1 MRFNMLFCIQ
11 ITHTRTEQSIYNH
24 FKVETAQPQTSIE
37 DIKNLKKYERRLFV
51 STLQPFVEKWS
62 SPILKGIVLYLC
74 MIFGYK
80 YNT

>member
-37 DIKNLKKYERRLFV
+37 DIKNLKNM
-51 STLQPFVEKWS
+51 
-62 SPILKGIVLYLC
+62 KGDYLC
-74 MIFGYK
+74 PL
-80 YNT
+80 YNHLLRNGVLQY